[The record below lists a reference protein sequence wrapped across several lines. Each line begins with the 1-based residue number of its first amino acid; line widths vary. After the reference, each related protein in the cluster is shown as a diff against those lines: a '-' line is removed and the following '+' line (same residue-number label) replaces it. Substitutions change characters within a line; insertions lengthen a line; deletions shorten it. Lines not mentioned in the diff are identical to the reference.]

1 VLEIATIN
9 PDWGR
14 THQKVNRESASPC
27 RQIGNVMAE
36 ETFGAPASF
45 DLGEHGVVHL
55 GTNDDQAARSQ
66 GRQGGG
72 PGR

>member
-14 THQKVNRESASPC
+14 RHQKVNRESASPC

-36 ETFGAPASF
+36 ETFGVPASF
-45 DLGEHGVVHL
+45 DLGEHGVVHPW
-55 GTNDDQAARSQ
+55 TNDDQAARSQ
-66 GRQGGG
+66 VLQRGG

>member
-45 DLGEHGVVHL
+45 DLGEHGVASR
-55 GTNDDQAARSQ
+55 DQ
-66 GRQGGG
+66 
-72 PGR
+72 